1 MVRWGSPV
9 QSRPSAPS
17 ENCAILLSFAD
28 VAQLVEHFT
37 RNEEV
42 AGSIPAIGSSFYIG
56 APSDVCSPLQLVPA
70 SVEKKY
76 REAILIYM
84 SETFETSVPGE
95 EYEYESTSLSDNPT
109 DEDIFQALQQEGK
122 NKLWCENYMAEAKEV
137 MGSALATQDM
147 KERAGI
153 GYAQA
158 NMMLGSVEERIEEY
172 ESLRTPKEKLN

>member
-1 MVRWGSPV
+1 
-9 QSRPSAPS
+9 
-17 ENCAILLSFAD
+17 
-28 VAQLVEHFT
+28 
-37 RNEEV
+37 
-42 AGSIPAIGSSFYIG
+42 
-56 APSDVCSPLQLVPA
+56 
-70 SVEKKY
+70 
-76 REAILIYM
+76 M